1 MSSPPTRSPSPNQTN
16 VIKGEK
22 EREGVPHVTRPNNGW
37 TREQEELMAGWS
49 DIATCY
55 RWMHDRC
62 EKQMNRS
69 NMWIT
74 VPVIIL
80 STLTGSA
87 SFVMNSLVGD
97 NPTGQKYAQIGIGG
111 ASIFTGILTTLG
123 NFFRYAQNS
132 ESNRV
137 ASIAWG
143 KFQRQIAV
151 ELALSPT
158 ERLDC
163 SDFLN
168 IARAELD
175 RLIEQS
181 PPIPDKIIFE
191 FEKEFEAIPALK
203 RPDIAHGVEHTHIF
217 KNTDNR
223 LKQLAVDAAVYMK
236 QKRKVWNESLAP
248 DIDAKVKGEVSK
260 VVPDLLERIKMLEGR
275 LQEKQVSSRIPF
287 PVRGRSAL
295 RIPHSIRTQPSA
307 ISAAPLTVAA
317 PTPVSVS
324 APTPLPRSA
333 VAAEALVIAAESVP
347 EAVEPAAAEEAVPSV
362 ASPVSSL
369 PPLPPSPPTP
379 GVLDNLPPPNFLQ
392 SFDSSP
398 GTIDEIVIE
407 VAKKSDGEAAP

>member
-1 MSSPPTRSPSPNQTN
+1 
-16 VIKGEK
+16 
-22 EREGVPHVTRPNNGW
+22 
-37 TREQEELMAGWS
+37 MAGWS

-62 EKQMNRS
+62 EKQMNMS

-74 VPVIIL
+74 VPVIVL

-111 ASIFTGILTTLG
+111 VSIFTGILTTLG

-307 ISAAPLTVAA
+307 ISAAP
-317 PTPVSVS
+317 TP
-324 APTPLPRSA
+324 
-333 VAAEALVIAAESVP
+333 VIAAAQAPIIAAEPVP
-347 EAVEPAAAEEAVPSV
+347 EAVPQAVAEAVAAAEAAAAAP
-362 ASPVSSL
+362 APSPVSSL

-398 GTIDEIVIE
+398 GTIDEIVVE
-407 VAKKSDGEAAP
+407 VAKKSDDEAAP

>member
-1 MSSPPTRSPSPNQTN
+1 
-16 VIKGEK
+16 
-22 EREGVPHVTRPNNGW
+22 
-37 TREQEELMAGWS
+37 MAGWS

-62 EKQMNRS
+62 EKQMNMS

-74 VPVIIL
+74 VPVIVL

-111 ASIFTGILTTLG
+111 VSIFTGILTTLG

-158 ERLDC
+158 ERLVC

-181 PPIPDKIIFE
+181 PPIPDKIIRE
-191 FEKEFEAIPALK
+191 FEKEFESIPALK
-203 RPDIAHGVEHTHIF
+203 RPDIAHGVEHTQIF
-217 KNTDNR
+217 KNTDTR

-248 DIDAKVKGEVSK
+248 DIDAKVKGEVGK
-260 VVPDLLERIKMLEGR
+260 VVPDLMERIKMLEGKLEQKASTR
-275 LQEKQVSSRIPF
+275 VPFTMRGRAAVRIQNMPSRPISPLVPSITVPASSSGSPVLPGTPVPAAPVSSTPIASPA
-287 PVRGRSAL
+287 PVSSTPIASPAPVSSTPIASPAPVSSTPIASGTPAA
-295 RIPHSIRTQPSA
+295 P
-307 ISAAPLTVAA
+307 ISAAVSRPA
-317 PTPVSVS
+317 TPRVS
-324 APTPLPRSA
+324 TD
-333 VAAEALVIAAESVP
+333 
-347 EAVEPAAAEEAVPSV
+347 
-362 ASPVSSL
+362 SPH
-369 PPLPPSPPTP
+369 PPLPPSPPSEDTP
-379 GVLDNLPPPNFLQ
+379 LANLPPASFTQ
-392 SFDSSP
+392 SFDTP
-398 GTIDEIVIE
+398 ATIDEIVIE
-407 VAKKSDGEAAP
+407 VAKKSDGEPAP

>member
-1 MSSPPTRSPSPNQTN
+1 MSSPPSRSQSPSQGTTIQGAKVEPT
-16 VIKGEK
+16 
-22 EREGVPHVTRPNNGW
+22 RPPRPNNGW
-37 TREQEELMAGWS
+37 TKEQEELMAGWS

-62 EKQMNRS
+62 EKRMSMN

-97 NPTGQKYAQIGIGG
+97 NPTGQKYAQIGIGSV
-111 ASIFTGILTTLG
+111 SIFTGILTTLG

-163 SDFLN
+163 SDFLG

-181 PPIPDKIIFE
+181 PPIPDGIVVE
-191 FEKEFEAIPALK
+191 FEKEFESVPSLK

-217 KNTDNR
+217 KNTDSR
-223 LKQLAVDAAVYMK
+223 LKQLAVDATVFMK
-236 QKRKVWNESLAP
+236 QKRKVWNESISP
-248 DIDAKVKGEVSK
+248 DIDTKVKAEVSRH
-260 VVPDLLERIKMLEGR
+260 VPDLMERIRLLEER
-275 LQEKQVSSRIPF
+275 LQERAVRTPF
-287 PVRGRSAL
+287 PIRGRTL
-295 RIPHSIRTQPSA
+295 IRRSSQPD
-307 ISAAPLTVAA
+307 PG
-317 PTPVSVS
+317 PTGSTG
-324 APTPLPRSA
+324 PTGATGATGSTGPTGLS
-333 VAAEALVIAAESVP
+333 
-347 EAVEPAAAEEAVPSV
+347 
-362 ASPVSSL
+362 
-369 PPLPPSPPTP
+369 PPS
-379 GVLDNLPPPNFLQ
+379 FLQ
-392 SFDSSP
+392 SFDSVE
-398 GTIDEIVIE
+398 DIVIE
-407 VAKKSDGEAAP
+407 VPEKSDGTESS